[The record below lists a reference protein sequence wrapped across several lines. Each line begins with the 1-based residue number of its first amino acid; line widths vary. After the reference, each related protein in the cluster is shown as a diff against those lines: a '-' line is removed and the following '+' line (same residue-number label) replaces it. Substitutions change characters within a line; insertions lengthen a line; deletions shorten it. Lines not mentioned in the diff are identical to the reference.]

1 MHQTEENANKYKMLE
16 YFLDKQKTSA
26 QAISSDEPLYIY
38 IYAELSLVTYI
49 DWMFLMIIKK
59 NETYIDKFCRMCIE
73 YWSFKFFDLKL

>member
-38 IYAELSLVTYI
+38 NAELSLVTYI
-49 DWMFLMIIKK
+49 D
-59 NETYIDKFCRMCIE
+59 
-73 YWSFKFFDLKL
+73 